1 VIPRRDPIAPEVT
14 AQLADGRT
22 WTRTRR
28 VELGLTA
35 SDEPGRQRGHGP
47 VCEGVA
53 STGTPSMMVG
63 LRSDF
68 EGATWQ
74 PFASRPTL
82 TLADQP
88 TAAIWVKVKDG
99 AGNES
104 PPVVLPL
111 RVASQTELDEAI
123 ALEERALDRLDGA
136 EHLAART
143 LITSSLVRIAQSK
156 SKMLVL
162 LTQKHDKRAAG
173 ALVSLN
179 KIAAEKTKAWALLH
193 TPDKHKAREALEA
206 ALELERS
213 LAVWAEAEGIEL

>member
-1 VIPRRDPIAPEVT
+1 
-14 AQLADGRT
+14 
-22 WTRTRR
+22 
-28 VELGLTA
+28 
-35 SDEPGRQRGHGP
+35 
-47 VCEGVA
+47 
-53 STGTPSMMVG
+53 MMVA

-68 EGATWQ
+68 QGATWQ

-88 TAAIWVKVKDG
+88 TAAIWVKVRDG

-111 RVASQTELDEAI
+111 RIAAQTDLDEAI
-123 ALEERALDRLDGA
+123 ALEERALDRLDGG
-136 EHLAART
+136 EHQAART
-143 LITSSLVRIAQSK
+143 LITSSLVRVAQSK
-156 SKMLVL
+156 ARMLVL
-162 LTQKHDKRAAG
+162 LTQKHDKRATV

-193 TPDKHKAREALEA
+193 TPNEHKAREALDA

-213 LAVWAEAEGIEL
+213 LAVWADAEGIGL